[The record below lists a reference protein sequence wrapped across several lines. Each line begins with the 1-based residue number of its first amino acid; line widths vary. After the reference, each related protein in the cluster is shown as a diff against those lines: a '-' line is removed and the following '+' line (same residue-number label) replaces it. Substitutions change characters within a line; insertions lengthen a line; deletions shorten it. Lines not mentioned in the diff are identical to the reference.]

1 MTMPLSSGRPGRS
14 EFSHGK
20 GKFAN
25 PNSDATRAELKWA
38 PGEDKR
44 DVHLRRQA
52 ELRFDATNEFETIE
66 DMYVAKG
73 NPDAFGPGP
82 ELVQE
87 QAVRPSGAYRQPNL
101 RIGVD
106 REG

>member
-1 MTMPLSSGRPGRS
+1 MPLSSGRPGRS

-20 GKFAN
+20 GKYAN
-25 PNSDATRAELKWA
+25 PNSDFTRAELPWG

-44 DVHLRRQA
+44 DVHLQRQA
-52 ELRFDATNEFETIE
+52 ELRYDATNEFETIE

-87 QAVRPSGAYRQPNL
+87 RPLRPSGSYKQPIV
-101 RIGVD
+101 RTGVD